1 MRLFIV
7 MKNKAKHLPNEQ
19 INDASSPSDGLYL
32 EGMNSTPLP
41 GPEEGFPLQPDT
53 GLWVTGN

>member
-41 GPEEGFPLQPDT
+41 GPEEGFPL
-53 GLWVTGN
+53 